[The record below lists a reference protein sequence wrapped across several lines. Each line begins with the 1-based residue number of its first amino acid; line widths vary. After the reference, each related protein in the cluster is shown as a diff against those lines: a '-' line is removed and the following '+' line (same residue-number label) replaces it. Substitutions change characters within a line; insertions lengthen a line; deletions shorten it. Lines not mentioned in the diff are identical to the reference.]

1 MMTDYEK
8 FNLVIA
14 SLALV
19 ASFGGLALLYY
30 GIRQMDR
37 GGARRAAESKRQHDE
52 TMRAFA
58 EEREASQRRHEE
70 AMRKHEETMRA
81 FAEEGEASQRRHE
94 ETMRAFTEEGEASQ
108 RRHEETMAAL
118 AEEGKESERRHE
130 ATMDS
135 IKQNGAALEA
145 AVKGLRTVIE
155 RMETGPGEANRK

>member
-70 AMRKHEETMRA
+70 AMRKHDETMRA

-94 ETMRAFTEEGEASQ
+94 A
-108 RRHEETMAAL
+108 TMAAL
-118 AEEGKESERRHE
+118 AAEGKESERRHE
-130 ATMDS
+130 EAMRRHDETMDS

-145 AVKGLRTVIE
+145 AVKGLRAVIE
-155 RMETGPGEANRK
+155 RMETGPGEANRR

>member
-1 MMTDYEK
+1 MTDYEK
-8 FNLVIA
+8 FNLVIS

-19 ASFGGLALLYY
+19 VSCGGLALLYY

-58 EEREASQRRHEE
+58 EDREASRRRREEAMAESRRRHEATMAALAGEGKESGRRHEE
-70 AMRKHEETMRA
+70 AM
-81 FAEEGEASQRRHE
+81 AESR
-94 ETMRAFTEEGEASQ
+94 
-108 RRHEETMAAL
+108 
-118 AEEGKESERRHE
+118 RRHE

-145 AVKGLRTVIE
+145 AVKGLQAVIE
-155 RMETGPGEANRK
+155 RMETGPGEANRG

>member
-37 GGARRAAESKRQHDE
+37 GGARRAAESERRHEE

-70 AMRKHEETMRA
+70 AMKE
-81 FAEEGEASQRRHE
+81 SQRRHE
-94 ETMRAFTEEGEASQ
+94 G
-108 RRHEETMAAL
+108 TMAAL
-118 AEEGKESERRHE
+118 AAEGKESERRHEEAMRRHE

-155 RMETGPGEANRK
+155 RMETGPGEASRR

>member
-70 AMRKHEETMRA
+70 AMKESE
-81 FAEEGEASQRRHE
+81 RRHE
-94 ETMRAFTEEGEASQ
+94 A
-108 RRHEETMAAL
+108 TMAAL
-118 AEEGKESERRHE
+118 AAEGKESERRHE
-130 ATMDS
+130 EAMRRHDETMDS

-145 AVKGLRTVIE
+145 AVKGLRAVIE
-155 RMETGPGEANRK
+155 RMETGPGEANRR

>member
-70 AMRKHEETMRA
+70 AMKESE
-81 FAEEGEASQRRHE
+81 RRHA

-145 AVKGLRTVIE
+145 AVKGLRAVIE
-155 RMETGPGEANRK
+155 RMETGPGEANRR

>member
-1 MMTDYEK
+1 MTDYEK

-19 ASFGGLALLYY
+19 VSCGGLALLYY

-52 TMRAFA
+52 TMAAFA
-58 EEREASQRRHEE
+58 EEGEASQRRHEE

-81 FAEEGEASQRRHE
+81 LAEEGEASQRRHE
-94 ETMRAFTEEGEASQ
+94 ETMA
-108 RRHEETMAAL
+108 
-118 AEEGKESERRHE
+118 ESERRHE

-145 AVKGLRTVIE
+145 AVKGLQAVIE
-155 RMETGPGEANRK
+155 RMEAGPPGEANRR

>member
-1 MMTDYEK
+1 MTDYEK

-19 ASFGGLALLYY
+19 VSCGGLALLYY

-70 AMRKHEETMRA
+70 AMRRHEETMA
-81 FAEEGEASQRRHE
+81 ALAEEGEASQRRHE
-94 ETMRAFTEEGEASQ
+94 ETMR
-108 RRHEETMAAL
+108 RHEETMA
-118 AEEGKESERRHE
+118 ESERRHE

-155 RMETGPGEANRK
+155 RMESGPGEANRR

>member
-1 MMTDYEK
+1 MTDYEK
-8 FNLVIA
+8 FNLVIS

-19 ASFGGLALLYY
+19 VSCGGLALLYY

-37 GGARRAAESKRQHDE
+37 GGARRAAESERRHEE

-70 AMRKHEETMRA
+70 
-81 FAEEGEASQRRHE
+81 
-94 ETMRAFTEEGEASQ
+94 
-108 RRHEETMAAL
+108 TMAAL
-118 AEEGKESERRHE
+118 AEERKESERRHE

-145 AVKGLRTVIE
+145 AVKGLQAVIE
-155 RMETGPGEANRK
+155 RMEAGPGEANRG